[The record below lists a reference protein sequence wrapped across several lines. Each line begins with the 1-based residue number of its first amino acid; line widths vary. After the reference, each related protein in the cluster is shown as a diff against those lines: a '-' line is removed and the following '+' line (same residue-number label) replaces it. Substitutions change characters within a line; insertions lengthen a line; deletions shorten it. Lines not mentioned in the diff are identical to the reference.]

1 MDPADLD
8 ALAALAAE
16 TEFRDWLAGIKND
29 VGIDEIVAVVG
40 SDLLSSRV
48 LNAAEFGSPPNS
60 LQVAK
65 LTRRMR
71 ASGVHGC
78 GVGPD
83 WLEYG
88 WNMVGLVQLPLN
100 VCYIR
105 IFHLFFM
112 LSYSYANHANHST
125 QKHR

>member
-105 IFHLFFM
+105 IFHLLF
-112 LSYSYANHANHST
+112 YALLFLCQPCQPFHPKT
-125 QKHR
+125 